1 MLSINSRVIT
11 KDNKEGIVLELDDK
25 FAKVLINNEYRWYKI
40 DELKDVSDDI
50 IDKFLR
56 GEYDKPMDFI
66 ISIDAYRLL
75 SEYRSNPYVLASST
89 KVEIFPHQIDEVVKI
104 LDEPHIL
111 LADEVGLGKTIT
123 TAIVASELKAR
134 GIVKRVLFV
143 VPKSLTIKWR
153 DELNTRFELDAKII
167 DADYMRVND
176 NAFKEREF
184 CYVSS
189 LDYLKQEH
197 VMRLLDKVDIDLV
210 VIDEAHKLTPNSNRY
225 NLGKYLAT
233 LSTFMLLLTATPHNG
248 DDDDYLAR
256 LQLLDPYITNINTSN
271 YLLIRNIKEDVI
283 DLDGKE
289 VFPKR
294 ESKSIEINLSKE
306 EIIMH
311 NKLDDYLA
319 QLTKYSYGDKERENA
334 ARFISMLLR
343 KRLSSSIHALRLSLE
358 RRLKKLGN
366 SDLARFK
373 KGVDIIKEGEEE
385 FDESEFEQG
394 EDSVIG
400 YTTLR
405 EKSKEEEIINDILS
419 SIKSINHDT
428 KLEVLLNYI
437 KTIKQDKDAK
447 IVIFTEYRDTLYY
460 LKDKM
465 KGYKVVS
472 IDGTMNV
479 NDRKEALDEFR
490 FNADIMLC
498 TDAAG
503 EGIDMQFCNIL
514 INYDLPWN
522 PNRLEQRMGR
532 IHRIGQRKNVYYYNF
547 ILDPK
552 NTLDGYIFNKLLN
565 KIESIKHAIGDKIYD
580 ILGRLIS
587 EEDIA
592 MIYEELLKVP
602 KDKWDAKIRIID
614 GIIERKRKI
623 LEQIDLLQSGYR
635 LDRSKLEDMKY
646 ILKNAVDSNEI
657 KRFVSVFLEL
667 YKGEMIAIDKESEIY
682 KIYMPRVLSN
692 TPIIE
697 GSFSKD
703 IAISKNLPYLALG
716 NHAIMSM
723 LKHTIK
729 PKVAVFKHRYLHGL
743 LFIFQLSIYNRYSLS
758 ESKVVSLLVDDNI
771 KEIDTKGIW
780 EFEPIEDNYQSQI
793 SSNIL
798 LDEYKIAKDYTND
811 MLANM
816 LEKNEIKNNTI
827 KEKAKSRMQEY
838 YSSKLSECNNKIR
851 EYELRLR
858 DEPHL
863 KGMITQKHNEINRL
877 KEELD
882 NKLKEFED
890 NYKLYSVIELIGIA
904 EIIPDKN
911 SDNRL
916 MIEKAGMA
924 RVLEYEKNRA
934 KSKEELD
941 KIKDVSDKL
950 VGYDIE
956 SFDRVIEVK
965 SFQDTGIIELTSHEW
980 ITASRLK
987 DEYWLYIVEDALKE
1001 GKIYTF
1007 KNPVNLF
1014 KDKVRKIPIIDYR
1027 YMISDW
1033 HVNDY

>member
-248 DDDDYLAR
+248 DDDYLAR

-472 IDGTMNV
+472 IDGTMSV

-565 KIESIKHAIGDKIYD
+565 KIESIKHAIGDRIYD

-667 YKGEMIAIDKESEIY
+667 YNGKIIAIDKESEIY

-692 TPIIE
+692 TSIIE

-716 NHAIMSM
+716 NNAIMSM
-723 LKHTIK
+723 LNHTIK

>member
-25 FAKVLINNEYRWYKI
+25 FAKVLINNEERWYKI

-56 GEYDKPMDFI
+56 GEYDEPMNFI

-89 KVEIFPHQIDEVVKI
+89 KVEIFPHQIDEVMKI

-123 TAIVASELKAR
+123 TAIVASELNAR
-134 GIVKRVLFV
+134 GIVKRMLFV

-153 DELNTRFELDAKII
+153 DELNTRFELGAKII
-167 DADYMRVND
+167 DADYMRAND

-210 VIDEAHKLTPNSNRY
+210 VIDEAHKLTLNSNRY
-225 NLGKYLAT
+225 KLGKYLASR
-233 LSTFMLLLTATPHNG
+233 STFMLLLTATPHNG

-256 LQLLDPYITNINTSN
+256 LQLLDPYITNVNASN

-294 ESKSIEINLSKE
+294 ESKSIEIDLSKE
-306 EIIMH
+306 EIIIH
-311 NKLDDYLA
+311 NKLDDYLEELA
-319 QLTKYSYGDKERENA
+319 RYSYGDKERENA

-358 RRLKKLGN
+358 RRLKKLG
-366 SDLARFK
+366 SADLERFK
-373 KGVDIIKEGEEE
+373 QGVNIIKEGEEE
-385 FDESEFEQG
+385 FDESEFEKG
-394 EDSVIG
+394 EESIIG

-419 SIKSINHDT
+419 SIKSINKDS

-447 IVIFTEYRDTLYY
+447 IIIFTEYRDTLYY
-460 LKDKM
+460 LKDNL

-479 NDRKEALDEFR
+479 NDRKGALDEFR

-532 IHRIGQRKNVYYYNF
+532 IHRIGQRRNVYYYNF

-565 KIESIKHAIGDKIYD
+565 KIESIKHAIGDRIYD
-580 ILGRLIS
+580 ILGRLIN

-602 KDKWDAKIRIID
+602 KDKWDAKIKMID

-667 YKGEMIAIDKESEIY
+667 YNGRIIAIDKANEIY
-682 KIYMPRVLSN
+682 KIYMPRALINN
-692 TPIIE
+692 TSIIE

-703 IAISKNLPYLALG
+703 VAISKNLHYIALG
-716 NHAIMSM
+716 NTAVMSM
-723 LKHTIK
+723 LKHAIK
-729 PKVAVFKHRYLHGL
+729 PRVAIFKHRYLNGL

-771 KEIDTKGIW
+771 KEIDTKSIW
-780 EFEPIEDNYQSQI
+780 ELEPIEDNYQSQI
-793 SSNIL
+793 SSKIL
-798 LDEYKIAKDYTND
+798 LDKYEIAKDYADNI
-811 MLANM
+811 LANI
-816 LEKNEIKNNTI
+816 LEKNKIKNNSI
-827 KEKAKSRMQEY
+827 KERAKSRMQEY
-838 YSSKLSECNNKIR
+838 YSSKLSESYNKLR
-851 EYELRLR
+851 EYESRLR

-863 KGMITQKHNEINRL
+863 KGLITQKHNEINKL
-877 KEELD
+877 KQELD
-882 NKLKEFED
+882 NKLNELED
-890 NYKLYSVIELIGIA
+890 NYKLYSIIELIGIA
-904 EIIPDKN
+904 EIISDKN

-916 MIEKAGMA
+916 IIEKAGMMK
-924 RVLEYEKNRA
+924 VLEYEKNRA

-965 SFQDTGIIELTSHEW
+965 SFKDTGVIELTSHEW

-987 DEYWLYIVEDALKE
+987 DEYWLYVVEDALKE

-1007 KNPVNLF
+1007 RNPVNLF
-1014 KDKVRKIPIIDYR
+1014 KDKVREESIIDYR
-1027 YMISDW
+1027 YIISNW
-1033 HVNDY
+1033 KND